1 MLSLKNHHLSHLF
14 TVAAI
19 VFCFAIAGSI
29 TLKSQSWT
37 PAGQMVGPLM
47 WPFPL
52 TLPDSTHLIPLR
64 WVNKRDVDSAYWFDI
79 QSFTTT
85 PRLYKRQTPEFTS
98 IRFVGDFDSDGALDL
113 FGHRESGSP
122 IYLYSALTSDEHM
135 RAPISGQYGIK
146 SGTENRYFGDVDGDG
161 LNDDYIA
168 ESENSARI
176 VYGDKSNPFTGP
188 SYVELFDNSREIYP
202 DLPPTKVV
210 AVGKLDGKPCIVQ
223 SYQLMPNTP
232 PYYELHELS
241 LDDLRIRAP
250 KIRTQLLQKLN
261 VGEDRRY
268 GNVILRTPETWWLFS
283 SYGSNPR
290 PIGLKVT
297 SASMTLELVPV
308 FWGRAWQQYFGQ
320 GGQRGD
326 DNFPRV
332 MDSDRPF
339 IIEEFLTRQIDG
351 VGEVRHAAFSLA
363 RLADPTTA
371 DVEVIGQAI
380 PPDDQLIGSYAVYL
394 AVVPDIDGDS
404 IEDMMINATFKR
416 SQQDGEVAVVSL
428 YLTSQRPT
436 VSTSE
441 AATDSARLVV
451 DQGSSW
457 RIVSGMTCS
466 LEPAKSARIY
476 DVNGAVVATVSL
488 IVSGADLIV
497 DKPTVLSQQPLW
509 LRLGYCTLRLP

>member
-1 MLSLKNHHLSHLF
+1 
-14 TVAAI
+14 
-19 VFCFAIAGSI
+19 
-29 TLKSQSWT
+29 
-37 PAGQMVGPLM
+37 MVGPLM
-47 WPFPL
+47 WPYPL
-52 TLPDSTHLIPLR
+52 TLPDKTQLIPLR
-64 WVNKRDVDSAYWFDI
+64 WVNKRDVDSAYWYDI

-98 IRFVGDFDSDGALDL
+98 IRFVGDFDSDGTLDL

-122 IYLYSALTSDEHM
+122 IYLYSALTPDEHI

-146 SGTENRYFGDVDGDG
+146 SGIENRYYGDVDGDG

-176 VYGDKSNPFTGP
+176 VYGDKRNPFTGP

-202 DLPPTKVV
+202 DLLPTKVA
-210 AVGKLDGKPCIVQ
+210 AVGVLDGKPCIVQ

-241 LDDLRIRAP
+241 MDDLRVRAP
-250 KIRTQLLQKLN
+250 KIRTRLLQKLN

-268 GNVILRTPETWWLFS
+268 GNVILRTPESWWLFS
-283 SYGSNPR
+283 AYGSNSK

-297 SASMTLELVPV
+297 SASMTLEPVPA
-308 FWGRAWQQYFGQ
+308 FWGRSWQQYFGQ

-339 IIEEFLTRQIDG
+339 IIEEFITRQVEGI
-351 VGEVRHAAFSLA
+351 GEVRHAVFTLA

-371 DVEVIGQAI
+371 SVEVIGQAV
-380 PPDDQLIGSYAVYL
+380 PPDDQLLGSYAGYL
-394 AVVPDIDGDS
+394 AVVPDIDGDL
-404 IEDMMINATFKR
+404 IEDMMINAAFKR
-416 SQQDGEVAVVSL
+416 SQQGDETTAVSL

-436 VSTSE
+436 VSVKEPPPTTE
-441 AATDSARLVV
+441 ARVI
-451 DQGSSW
+451 DQGERW
-457 RIVSGMTCS
+457 RIIDGMNCIDGVSTT
-466 LEPAKSARIY
+466 ARIY
-476 DVNGAVVATVSL
+476 D
-488 IVSGADLIV
+488 ISGAIV
-497 DKPTVLSQQPLW
+497 TTVTLNVTGADIVIEKPREISRQALW
-509 LRLGYCTLRLP
+509 VRVGECTWRLQ